1 MSLETLAAPAGPTRV
16 EGDPERVGLLLP
28 GVGYAPDRPL
38 LHFARGVLVSLGWTT
53 QEVWWTQ
60 APPGQREEQRDWVD
74 AQLLT
79 ALSAESAPQVIVVGK
94 SLGTLG
100 ARVAADR
107 KLPAI
112 WLTPLLNREEM
123 VADLRRA
130 SAPTLLVGSTGDR
143 TWVPRVV
150 RDLERDCP
158 LIAYLEFENVDH
170 ALETKVDP
178 VHSVEVLKRVVQAM
192 ERFVGD
198 QIQTV

>member
-16 EGDPERVGLLLP
+16 DGDPDRVGLLLP

-38 LHFARGVLVSLGWTT
+38 LHFARGVLVSLGWTA
-53 QEVWWTQ
+53 QEVWWPQ
-60 APPGQREEQRDWVD
+60 VVPPERAAQRDWVD
-74 AQLLT
+74 AQLLA
-79 ALSAESAPQVIVVGK
+79 ALAAESARNVIVVGK
-94 SLGTLG
+94 SLGTFG
-100 ARVAADR
+100 ARVAAER

-112 WLTPLLNREEM
+112 WLTPALNREEN

-143 TWVPRVV
+143 SWVPQTARA
-150 RDLERDCP
+150 LERDCP

-178 VHSVEVLKRVVQAM
+178 VNSVEVLKRVVLAM

-198 QIQTV
+198 QVHTV